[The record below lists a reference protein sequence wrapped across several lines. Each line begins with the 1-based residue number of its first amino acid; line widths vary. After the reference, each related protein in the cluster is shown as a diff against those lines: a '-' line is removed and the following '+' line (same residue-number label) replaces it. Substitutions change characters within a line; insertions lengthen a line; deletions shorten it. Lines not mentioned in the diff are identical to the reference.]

1 MSKAISK
8 PSLSEQ
14 CKVRLKLAD
23 SEDFQTEYR
32 RIRSDLK
39 LVCGDIVNL
48 HYCGP
53 SKIVNYTNEQCKK
66 QLRESQSTLSKL
78 ADH

>member
-14 CKVRLKLAD
+14 WKARLELAD

-48 HYCGP
+48 H
-53 SKIVNYTNEQCKK
+53 
-66 QLRESQSTLSKL
+66 QLWTFQDSKL
-78 ADH
+78 RKRVVQEAVERIPEYAFQTC